1 MCSLWLL
8 CAHLQNDRLRLG
20 QTVLETSST
29 SEGAT
34 TNGSDDGEHES
45 EDDPADP
52 TEGLGGS
59 EGIAVEVSL
68 VAAAARELVRESG
81 GSGEPEDPSE
91 EEPDTVA
98 GNGSDDAADA
108 RQEEGGV
115 DNGEDEC
122 PPGGEDEEVDLGDEG
137 LRVKV
142 VLTLVVV
149 L

>member
-1 MCSLWLL
+1 MSATIRYRNDNVVGATFL
-8 CAHLQNDRLRLG
+8 CWHSMATSAIRCVLFGFPAPIWKTDRLRLG

-59 EGIAVEVSL
+59 EGIAVEVPL

-81 GSGEPEDPSE
+81 GSGEPEEPSE

-98 GNGSDDAADA
+98 GN
-108 RQEEGGV
+108 
-115 DNGEDEC
+115 
-122 PPGGEDEEVDLGDEG
+122 
-137 LRVKV
+137 
-142 VLTLVVV
+142 
-149 L
+149 